1 MCETPENRLLP
12 DSFRTASRMVA
23 PDWAEKSFVFILPIR
38 WTADSE
44 VDHTF
49 LDLSAAH
56 DSRPQMIPRQEVIP
70 KFDSKWSQTP
80 KYPDEDRKW
89 SRRQMG
95 MKFGFLDFLNY
106 SFHFFHWLNDKL
118 DQIKEKIYWQRE
130 L

>member
-23 PDWAEKSFVFILPIR
+23 PDWAEKSFVFTLPNR
-38 WTADSE
+38 RTAASE

-70 KFDSKWSQTP
+70 KFDSK
-80 KYPDEDRKW
+80 
-89 SRRQMG
+89 
-95 MKFGFLDFLNY
+95 
-106 SFHFFHWLNDKL
+106 
-118 DQIKEKIYWQRE
+118 
-130 L
+130 